1 VSRKSSR
8 ATLQTVTEETR
19 KPRKVQKQVTKP
31 EKPEK
36 QEIITEIECRNRH
49 VSIHNPNL
57 EVHFCNFCQANV
69 TVSVEMK
76 CTCCF
81 HNVPK
86 VAKNNYARLEKVLN
100 KALRD
105 YGFLAD
111 DYASFP
117 CRKPVTLEIGLG
129 SQVYHIDLKYVAL
142 WIEPINKED
151 KLRVIAKNYRL
162 YGLRAWIP
170 DDD

>member
-1 VSRKSSR
+1 MSRKSSR
-8 ATLQTVTEETR
+8 ATLETV
-19 KPRKVQKQVTKP
+19 
-31 EKPEK
+31 EKPKKIQVSKLEK
-36 QEIITEIECRNRH
+36 LEKVVPQNECRNRH

-57 EVHFCNFCQANV
+57 EVHFCSFCQANV
-69 TVSVEMK
+69 STNSEMK
-76 CTCCF
+76 CMCCF
-81 HNVPK
+81 RNVPK

-105 YGFLAD
+105 YGHLAE

-117 CRKPVTLEIGLG
+117 CKKPVTLEIGLG

-142 WIEPINKED
+142 WMEPINKED

>member
-8 ATLQTVTEETR
+8 ATLETVE
-19 KPRKVQKQVTKP
+19 KPPKKNQLSKL

-36 QEIITEIECRNRH
+36 VKLEKVVPQNECRNRH

-69 TVSVEMK
+69 STNNDMK
-76 CTCCF
+76 CMCCF
-81 HNVPK
+81 HSVPK

-105 YGFLAD
+105 YGYLAD

-117 CRKPVTLEIGLG
+117 CKKPVTLEIGLG